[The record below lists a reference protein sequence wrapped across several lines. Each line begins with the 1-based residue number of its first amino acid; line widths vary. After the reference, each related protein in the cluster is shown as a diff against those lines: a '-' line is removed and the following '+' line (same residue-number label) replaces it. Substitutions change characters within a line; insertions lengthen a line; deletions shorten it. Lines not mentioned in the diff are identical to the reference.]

1 MSGKRIIMNTAPVFP
16 GESPQDGGSPGKT
29 IIRKAE
35 LKDLDTLLV
44 FEQGVISAERP
55 FDPTLK
61 TGHTNYYDI
70 ELMITAD
77 HIELLVAE
85 IDNELIGSGY
95 ARIEDAKPY
104 LQHSQ
109 HAYLGFMY
117 VVPGHR
123 GKGINKMIIDA
134 LAAWSLSQQIAEL
147 RLDVYYENEAA
158 IRAYEKFGFTKH
170 MVSMRMGLT

>member
-1 MSGKRIIMNTAPVFP
+1 MNINTSF
-16 GESPQDGGSPGKT
+16 
-29 IIRKAE
+29 IRKAV

-70 ELMITAD
+70 EKMIKAD
-77 HIELLVAE
+77 DVELLVAE
-85 IDNELIGSGY
+85 LDNKLIGCGY

-104 LQHSQ
+104 LQHTQ

-117 VVPGHR
+117 VVPAQR
-123 GKGINKMIIDA
+123 GNGVNKMIIDA
-134 LAAWSLSQQIAEL
+134 LSSWSKSKHITEL
-147 RLDVYYENEAA
+147 RLDVYQHNEAA
-158 IRAYEKFGFTKH
+158 IKAYEKCGFTKH
-170 MVSMRMGLT
+170 MIAMRMGLE

>member
-1 MSGKRIIMNTAPVFP
+1 MQEI
-16 GESPQDGGSPGKT
+16 

-35 LKDLDTLLV
+35 MKDLDTLLV

-61 TGHTNYYDI
+61 TEHTNYYDI
-70 ELMITAD
+70 EKMINAP

-85 IDNELIGSGY
+85 LDNELIGSGY

-104 LQHSQ
+104 NEHMQ

-117 VVPGHR
+117 VVPQHR
-123 GKGINKMIIDA
+123 GKGVNKLIMDS
-134 LAAWSLSQQIAEL
+134 LEAWSLSKNITEL
-147 RLDVYYENEAA
+147 RLDVYYVNASA
-158 IRAYEKFGFTKH
+158 IKAYEKTGFTKH
-170 MVSMRMGLT
+170 MIAMRKGLK